1 MRVIVNSPGSKRIR
15 IWLPSGLVF
24 NPVAAMLLPG
34 IMKQNGLEITREQAL
49 AMVRAIN
56 RYRRRHPDWKL
67 VEVEGATGEYVK
79 VTL

>member
-1 MRVIVNSPGSKRIR
+1 MRVVVNSPGCKRIR

-24 NPVAAMLLPG
+24 NPVAAMFLPG
-34 IMKQNGLEITREQAL
+34 VVKQNGIEITREQAL
-49 AMVRAIN
+49 AMVRVIN

-67 VEVEGATGEYVK
+67 VEVESATGDYVL